1 MGLDQVLDYLGA
13 LSLAAGSVFA
23 LASALGLV
31 RFPDP
36 LSRMHAATK
45 PAVFGLLLVLLGVTL
60 TLRDPKVFTLLTLL
74 CVLIHA
80 WIGLWQVLTDYI
92 KPVGLRGALQ
102 FALVVVLF
110 VYLMTGFVVLWGV

>member
-1 MGLDQVLDYLGA
+1 MVTNSATFGRSGVHDYILIRATALIMTFYTLYLVGFIAFNDITYQVWVGF
-13 LSLAAGSVFA
+13 FA
-23 LASALGLV
+23 QT
-31 RFPDP
+31 F
-36 LSRMHAATK
+36 T
-45 PAVFGLLLVLLGVTL
+45 
-60 TLRDPKVFTLLTLL
+60 KVFTLLALF

-92 KPVGLRGALQ
+92 KPVAVRGSLQ